1 MAADLLF
8 SDKPALEL
16 NSEAAEIAGHLFI
29 FLDYYPKYFNSCTME
44 GMYFRGIENL
54 YSIFK
59 DSAWLINEF
68 SFCYT
73 GEEDCRAQA
82 NQQFSGIVDTEKL
95 KTIYRTISDLRTI
108 QSHPV
113 SAGNPDLT
121 GRCEKWFSEQLG
133 GKQKPGSNEDFIILT
148 RKLHGYAGIVNDEC
162 GKFIEAVK
170 KSPDQ
175 AEIIE
180 RWEDIIV
187 SRYLK
192 KQVLLMDSLRF
203 FLKSEKIKDNPTP
216 EQMLLRYFYFDYSQ
230 ILDMADHV
238 KNNYNNDSIAEFLE
252 TSANN
257 IEAERLKELKDA
269 GIDLGSLDDIP
280 KIAHKYTKSE
290 KELKRKLINYFF
302 ENKLEKLIKPHK
314 STSLNIYDL
323 TENIIKNTE
332 PTMLD
337 VPDTEFSF
345 GFYRFISL
353 TSPCYPLL

>member
-82 NQQFSGIVDTEKL
+82 NQQFSKIVGNDEL
-95 KTIYRTISDLRTI
+95 KKIHSTICNLRTI
-108 QSHPV
+108 QSHTC
-113 SAGNPDLT
+113 SAGNSVLT
-121 GRCEKWFSEQLG
+121 GRCEAWFSSILG
-133 GKQKPGSNEDFIILT
+133 KNKPGTNEDFEKLT
-148 RKLHGYAGIVNDEC
+148 QKLHDYARTVNDAC
-162 GKFIEAVK
+162 GKFIEEVK
-170 KSPDQ
+170 NSPDQ
-175 AEIIE
+175 AKIIE

-192 KQVLLMDSLRF
+192 KQDLLMDSLRF